1 MLTRGKALLAL
12 IDQALVSGTNFV
24 TTVALARA
32 LGMKG
37 FGVFALAWTA
47 IILVNNLQV
56 AFVVSPMMSVGPK
69 QEAHER
75 PTYYGAVLAQEIVF
89 ALCVS
94 FVVWVTVS
102 LLNTYFSQ
110 WNIRDLGLPLT
121 FATLAYLLQDF
132 IRRYFFSTRQA
143 KMALICDSISY
154 LTQLPIILFMARRSH
169 LSPGAALW
177 VIGATS
183 IGGFLV
189 SFMWFEPVRL
199 ESQSLRQVT
208 VRHWRVSRWLA
219 PSAFMQWGSGNLFGL
234 VAPVYYGAAA
244 AGVLRAAQNIVAV
257 THIWYLGLDNVV
269 PAEAARQMHTGGV
282 QACTRYIRQIVW
294 RWGAITAAFL
304 FLVVARPSL
313 WLRLVYGTAY
323 AGFGHI
329 LQLYAAL
336 YLMIFLGG
344 PLRAGLQALEYAAP
358 IFWSYLAMTLFS
370 IAFAGPF
377 AKSLGLVGAML
388 GMIATQTLFQGIVGV
403 AFVLRLR
410 RMRQAELANKQ
421 EVLR

>member
-1 MLTRGKALLAL
+1 VR
-12 IDQALVSGTNFV
+12 D
-24 TTVALARA
+24 
-32 LGMKG
+32 
-37 FGVFALAWTA
+37 FGVFALAWTTV
-47 IILVNNLQV
+47 ILVNNLQI

-69 QEAHER
+69 QEAQER
-75 PTYYGAVLAQEIVF
+75 PTYYGAVLAQEMAF
-89 ALCVS
+89 ALCVT
-94 FVVWVTVS
+94 FVVWVTVA
-102 LLNTYFSQ
+102 LLNVHFPQ
-110 WNIRDLGLPLT
+110 WNIRDLGLPLA

-132 IRRYFFSTRQA
+132 VRRYFFSTRQA

-154 LTQLPIILFMARRSH
+154 VTQLPIIFFMARRSH

-183 IGGFLV
+183 LGGFLV
-189 SFMWFEPVRL
+189 SFIWFEPVRL
-199 ESQSLRQVT
+199 EFQSLRQVT
-208 VRHWRVSRWLA
+208 SRHWRISRWLA

-269 PAEAARQMHTGGV
+269 PAEAARQMHAGGV
-282 QACTRYIRQIVW
+282 EACTRYIRQIVW

-304 FLVVARPSL
+304 FLAVACPSL
-313 WLRLVYGTAY
+313 WLRLIYGTAY
-323 AGFGHI
+323 AGYGHI

-336 YLMIFLGG
+336 YLMIFFGG

-358 IFWSYLAMTLFS
+358 IFWSYLAMTAFS

-377 AKSLGLVGAML
+377 AKNLGLVGAML
-388 GMIATQTLFQGIVGV
+388 GMIATQVLFQGIVGA

-410 RMRQAELANKQ
+410 RMKRTEFTNRQ
-421 EVLR
+421 EVMR